1 MPDKNYGEIVHAAYV
16 EWKTEE
22 AKLWNKEYLE
32 FPGEH
37 RLHSYLMRAVR
48 ECLLIE
54 ACKDEAVKHRVERAA
69 WEERER
75 IAKAFLSS
83 RKIKKDFC
91 DHIAEFL
98 RSSAV
103 GGVQ

>member
-1 MPDKNYGEIVHAAYV
+1 MERSASDIVHDAFI
-16 EWKTEE
+16 EWQTEE
-22 AKLWNKEYLE
+22 AKLWNKDEIE
-32 FPGEH
+32 IPGSH
-37 RLHSYLMRAVR
+37 RLHSYIMRAVN

-54 ACKDEAVKHRVERAA
+54 ACKDSAVKRRVESAA

-75 IAKAFLSS
+75 IAKAFLNS

-91 DHIAEFL
+91 DHIADFL

>member
-1 MPDKNYGEIVHAAYV
+1 
-16 EWKTEE
+16 
-22 AKLWNKEYLE
+22 
-32 FPGEH
+32 
-37 RLHSYLMRAVR
+37 
-48 ECLLIE
+48 
-54 ACKDEAVKHRVERAA
+54 VKHRVERAA